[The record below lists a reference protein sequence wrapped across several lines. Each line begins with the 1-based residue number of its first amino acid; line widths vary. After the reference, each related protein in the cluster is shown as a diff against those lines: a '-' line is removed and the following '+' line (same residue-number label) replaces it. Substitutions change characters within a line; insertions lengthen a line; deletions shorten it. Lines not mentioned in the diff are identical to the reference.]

1 MYRYLLI
8 AFLIA
13 VSSSVAALELIFPGG
28 ESLSF
33 TPDKLRSET
42 LQSFQTQ
49 RDKDGAILSEK
60 WSGIPML
67 SWLERYYQ
75 GSWQSL
81 RVQSRDNYIVHLS
94 RLELKSDNCFLALR
108 NADMELSEYD
118 IRVIHT
124 AKRESAWVR
133 NLASIT
139 LEDFQPLPQPRQLL
153 LWENWAKENDVLFTK
168 GSLSLDDFMLKAFGL
183 TGAELLL
190 VDSKMN
196 RIRLEVSGEM
206 GKGTLELD
214 REGLPKLGGKA
225 EQLGLSDLVYL
236 QAGHCALISKTGLA
250 NLARIGQ
257 ELRWNWDGKNLNK
270 VKTHKQKIETDKL
283 PVSLPQ
289 GTWLEL
295 N

>member
-1 MYRYLLI
+1 MYRYLFI
-8 AFLIA
+8 TFLIA
-13 VSSSVAALELIFPGG
+13 VSSSLAALELIFPGG
-28 ESLSF
+28 ESLGF
-33 TPDKLRSET
+33 TPDKLRNET
-42 LQSFQTQ
+42 LQSFQTK
-49 RDKDGAILSEK
+49 RDKDGAMLTEK
-60 WSGIPML
+60 WSGIPL
-67 SWLERYYQ
+67 LPWLERIYQ

-94 RLELKSDNCFLALR
+94 CLELGSENCFLAIKNGDL
-108 NADMELSEYD
+108 ELSEYD

-139 LEDFQPLPQPRQLL
+139 LEDFQPIPQPRQLL
-153 LWENWAKENDVLFTK
+153 LWENWTKDNKALFTT
-168 GSLSLDDFMLKAFGL
+168 GSLRLDEFMLKAFGI
-183 TGAELLL
+183 TEGELLL

-206 GKGTLELD
+206 ANGTLELD
-214 REGLPKLGGKA
+214 GEGFPKLGGKA

-250 NLARIGQ
+250 NLAKIGQ
-257 ELRWNWDGKNLNK
+257 ELRWNWDGKYLNK
-270 VKTHKQKIETDKL
+270 VKTHRQRIETNKL
-283 PVSLPQ
+283 PLSLPQ
-289 GTWLEL
+289 GTWFEL